1 MLKTRV
7 IPTLLYKDH
16 GLVKGV
22 NFDKG
27 RRVGTAL
34 PAIKVYNTREIDELI
49 LLDIAAT
56 PEKRTVDYM
65 EVDNL
70 ADECSMPLT
79 VGGGVR
85 EVDDFHR
92 LLQSGADKISINTG
106 ALERPTLIDKAA
118 ASFGSQCIVLS
129 IDFKKCP
136 DGSYKVY
143 SCCGTQATGKAPT
156 EWAKEAASRG
166 AGEILLT
173 SIDNDGT
180 MGGYEL
186 ELTRQVAEAVS
197 IPVIASGG
205 AGEYEHMYKVI
216 HYGKADA
223 VAAASIFHF
232 TEKTPLEAK
241 KYLRKKGIH
250 TRI

>member
-1 MLKTRV
+1 MLKTRI

-22 NFDKG
+22 SFDQG

-34 PAIKVYNTREIDELI
+34 PAIKVYKIREIDELI

-56 PEKRTVDYM
+56 LEKRTIDYI
-65 EVDNL
+65 EVDDL

-85 EVDDFHR
+85 KAEDFYH
-92 LLQSGADKISINTG
+92 LLQAGADKVSVNTG
-106 ALERPTLIDKAA
+106 ALETPALIDN
-118 ASFGSQCIVLS
+118 ASTRFGSQCIVLS
-129 IDFKKCP
+129 IDFKRHT
-136 DGSYKVY
+136 DGSHEVY
-143 SCCGTQATGKAPT
+143 GGCGTLPTGKNPVT
-156 EWAKEAASRG
+156 WAKEVASRG

-180 MGGYEL
+180 MKGYEV
-186 ELTRQVAEAVS
+186 ELTRQIAEAVS

-205 AGEYEHMYKVI
+205 AGKYEHMYEVI
-216 HYGKADA
+216 KHGKANA

-232 TEKTPLEAK
+232 TEQTPLGAK
-241 KYLRKKGIH
+241 RYLRGKGLH